1 MPYAAACSLSS
12 ASEAALREAC
22 RDVAAQLRGAAP
34 DLSLLFVSRHH
45 AENFGTLVKAAAE
58 ATGSRHLLA
67 CTAESIVAGDQE
79 IEEGPALSLWC
90 GILPG
95 SVLESFHVRFEQT
108 PDGPICTGLPEAPAE
123 TADLRAVLVLA
134 DPFSCS
140 IETLI
145 NRLDDD
151 FPGLPLLGGMASG
164 GAGPGENRLGW
175 NGQEVEGGGVGVVI
189 RGGPRVRSV
198 VSQGCRPIGT
208 TFVVTKSDRNVVFEL
223 GGKTALARLEE
234 TYAGLSE
241 EDRRLIRHGLHMG
254 IAMDEY
260 KAAFARGD
268 FLIANVLGADRD
280 TGAMAIGNLIRTGQ
294 TVQFHVRDAESADGD
309 LRHLLSAGLPADR
322 PSPQAALLFSCNGR
336 GTRIFPEPHHD
347 AGVIREL
354 CGTIPVAGFFAQGE
368 LGPVGGRNYI
378 HGFTASIALF
388 E

>member
-1 MPYAAACSLSS
+1 MVQSAPGFPMPRLKWPTYG
-12 ASEAALREAC
+12 R
-22 RDVAAQLRGAAP
+22 
-34 DLSLLFVSRHH
+34 
-45 AENFGTLVKAAAE
+45 
-58 ATGSRHLLA
+58 
-67 CTAESIVAGDQE
+67 
-79 IEEGPALSLWC
+79 
-90 GILPG
+90 
-95 SVLESFHVRFEQT
+95 
-108 PDGPICTGLPEAPAE
+108 
-123 TADLRAVLVLA
+123 VLVLA

-140 IETLI
+140 VETLI
-145 NRLDDD
+145 SRLDDD

-175 NGQEVEGGGVGVVI
+175 NGQEVAGGGVGVVI

-260 KAAFARGD
+260 KPAFARGD

-294 TVQFHVRDAESADGD
+294 TVQFHVRDAESADED

-336 GTRIFPEPHHD
+336 GTRIFPEPNHD